1 MAELSDRDWKKCS
14 TCKKAIAL
22 GARYWQCSVSTCN
35 QKRTALAFCGVDCWD
50 AHVPILRHR
59 DAWAKEATAPLS
71 RDAAE
76 EAPAP
81 RRRVIG
87 ADGAARTVTPSGSTS
102 GSQRE
107 RERREEPV
115 DPAVAAAARVRPL
128 DSPPPDEI
136 LVVAS
141 KVKAYI
147 KSRSGLNTSAAVM
160 EALSDKVRAACDEA
174 IRSSW
179 AHERKTVLDRDV
191 DN

>member
-14 TCKKAIAL
+14 TCKQAIAL
-22 GARYWQCSVSTCN
+22 GARYWRCSVSTCN
-35 QKRTALAFCGVDCWD
+35 QKRTALAFCSVDCWD

-59 DAWAKEATAPLS
+59 DAWAKDATAPSS
-71 RDAAE
+71 REAAE

-87 ADGAARTVTPSGSTS
+87 ADGSSRSPTPEAASRSH
-102 GSQRE
+102 
-107 RERREEPV
+107 REEPV
-115 DPAVAAAARVRPL
+115 DPEAAAAARNRPL
-128 DSPPPDEI
+128 DAPPPDEI

-147 KSRSGLNTSAAVM
+147 KARSGLNTSAAVM

-191 DN
+191 D